1 MVVQFRLNTEDI
13 MGCIDVLNLSDIN
26 KDGMSMAMVCR
37 LVLSSFLQGAREKGM
52 IPKREGYEYTDMVA
66 QFSKASHG
74 KKVALT
80 NNLFA
85 VEAKNQM
92 SDMPN
97 QHINISQHSQ
107 HQAHSQQQYN
117 SPDDLLIK
125 KKGRLLRVIL
135 ELEERRDI
143 DELNFTPEQH
153 DKLVAL
159 HAALVQLNNDV
170 DVDIRTLLD

>member
-1 MVVQFRLNTEDI
+1 MVVQFRLNTEDV

-37 LVLSSFLQGAREKGM
+37 LVLSSFLQGARDKGM

-74 KKVALT
+74 KKIALT

-92 SDMPN
+92 SDIPN
-97 QHINISQHSQ
+97 QRINISQHTQQ
-107 HQAHSQQQYN
+107 HINPISYN
-117 SPDDLLIK
+117 SPDDMLAK
-125 KKGRLLRVIL
+125 KKGRVMMAVI
-135 ELEERRDI
+135 ELEDRKSADGDNFSSEQMERLI
-143 DELNFTPEQH
+143 ALNT
-153 DKLVAL
+153 
-159 HAALVQLNNDV
+159 ALVQLDNGM